1 MTFNF
6 KIKYNL
12 FKKKN
17 FNIVVFLY
25 IGIYTK
31 VKKGNY
37 VYNHKFMPKDRFS
50 IKNFPQKTCHI
61 IKILKILKFSIK
73 ITRHHFFINE

>member
-25 IGIYTK
+25 TEIYAK

-37 VYNHKFMPKDRFS
+37 GYNHKFSPKDRFS
-50 IKNFPQKTCHI
+50 IKNFPQKTCQI

-73 ITRHHFFINE
+73 RHHFFINE